1 MKSGNVVARTSAL
14 ISGIDMVLQ
23 DFKKAITRLFY
34 DMINADGII
43 EDDEITFLEELKRK
57 YGISAEDV
65 ARAHQITTAEAI
77 KILKDWKI
85 NEECNRSK
93 WIESD
98 DESNESYKYTTDNA
112 FKDIDAISGCDN
124 DRDINEAKLLAALT
138 LCLSTQNGKFI
149 YDAIPIKYREKNLR
163 FARREII
170 YLSSEPHPEIDEV
183 IRNSRK
189 YIECLLAI
197 YGYEFIYIPS
207 AIEFLSKKASNDLLK
222 PILMFSKPL
231 YIKEED
237 AADKFVEDIQSITT
251 EAFTKDFLREA
262 QETEN
267 LKPSLLIK
275 LKTTTVQ
282 EKNDNGE
289 WRPVKYTDFLAL
301 PIQGSLEYTARLLPE
316 QILGYTQEI
325 ISLVRRQL
333 NEKLYCK
340 GIHQTLIDYIV
351 DKSVSESIESI
362 TIKYRGNS
370 KGVYFNGLRDY
381 YVSMQPKEI
390 AIYLLIILLST
401 RAGGKG
407 LPMFLTP
414 KQATNINEIFKDL
427 YPGRGNESPDV
438 FNALNVQIS
447 NIRRKI
453 GGKISVMEMT
463 TYSPTDS
470 DGYYYL
476 KINPDNVKILESAS
490 HSDAKPLTDWIKD
503 KGLQE
508 ILSQIKA

>member
-1 MKSGNVVARTSAL
+1 
-14 ISGIDMVLQ
+14 MVLQ

-197 YGYEFIYIPS
+197 YG
-207 AIEFLSKKASNDLLK
+207 
-222 PILMFSKPL
+222 
-231 YIKEED
+231 
-237 AADKFVEDIQSITT
+237 
-251 EAFTKDFLREA
+251 
-262 QETEN
+262 
-267 LKPSLLIK
+267 
-275 LKTTTVQ
+275 
-282 EKNDNGE
+282 
-289 WRPVKYTDFLAL
+289 
-301 PIQGSLEYTARLLPE
+301 
-316 QILGYTQEI
+316 
-325 ISLVRRQL
+325 
-333 NEKLYCK
+333 
-340 GIHQTLIDYIV
+340 
-351 DKSVSESIESI
+351 
-362 TIKYRGNS
+362 
-370 KGVYFNGLRDY
+370 
-381 YVSMQPKEI
+381 
-390 AIYLLIILLST
+390 
-401 RAGGKG
+401 
-407 LPMFLTP
+407 
-414 KQATNINEIFKDL
+414 
-427 YPGRGNESPDV
+427 
-438 FNALNVQIS
+438 
-447 NIRRKI
+447 
-453 GGKISVMEMT
+453 
-463 TYSPTDS
+463 
-470 DGYYYL
+470 
-476 KINPDNVKILESAS
+476 
-490 HSDAKPLTDWIKD
+490 
-503 KGLQE
+503 
-508 ILSQIKA
+508 